1 MVNVTFPMDSGI
13 RQLPCCGNL
22 GLPVTLSLVFFLL
35 TISAATLVGSN
46 SSLRLQG
53 ETQDPST
60 SLDALFLLILTS
72 FHIA

>member
-13 RQLPCCGNL
+13 RQLPWCGHL
-22 GLPVTLSLVFFLL
+22 GLPATLSLVFFLL
-35 TISAATLVGSN
+35 TISAATVVGSN

-60 SLDALFLLILTS
+60 SVDALFLLILTS